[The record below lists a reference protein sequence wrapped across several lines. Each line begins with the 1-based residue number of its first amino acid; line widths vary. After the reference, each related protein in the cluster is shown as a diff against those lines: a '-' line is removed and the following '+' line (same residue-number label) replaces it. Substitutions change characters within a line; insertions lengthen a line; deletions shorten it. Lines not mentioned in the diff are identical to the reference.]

1 MTTDIHNSFQRLS
14 LRKQQIV
21 AHVVRDRLTTNEV
34 VQQRFFDRGHP
45 TSVTR
50 TTAHLCETG
59 WLTSFPLVY
68 PTRYFRLGKRAVRA
82 FGTTLHATR
91 PLGPQALPTEY
102 AVLRYTATNHE
113 AVRRLTLAELQ
124 ALHPWYQP
132 EWLSAPHC
140 LRLQEGEPQTELIRV
155 DLGGPVDHLTRKC
168 LAEIAVR
175 YGTEAFRELL
185 EQRQFQLVIVTGTT
199 QKAAQIDTALSM
211 RDWPTGV
218 RFRIAVFTD
227 LLTLLPR
234 GL

>member
-1 MTTDIHNSFQRLS
+1 MTTETNNSFHRLS
-14 LRKQQIV
+14 ARQQQIV

-34 VQQRFFDRGHP
+34 VQQRFFAGGHP

-50 TTAHLCETG
+50 ATAQLCETG

-68 PTRYFRLGKRAVRA
+68 PTRYFRLGKRAASA

-113 AVRRLTLAELQ
+113 AVLRLTVAELNT
-124 ALHPWYQP
+124 LHPWYQP
-132 EWLSAPHC
+132 AWRTAPHC
-140 LRLQEGEPQTELIRV
+140 LRQQDGEPQTELIRV

-168 LAEIAVR
+168 HAEIAVR
-175 YGTEAFRELL
+175 YVADEFRTLL
-185 EQRQFQLVIVTGTT
+185 DQRQFQLVIVTGTT
-199 QKAAQIDTALSM
+199 HKAAQIDSALAL